1 MSQFNLDLS
10 YNFKGIRARSQ
21 SIRTALEHSRQNNM
35 EFADDFAG
43 DVFNALYQHNPTLG
57 AENNSKYSQAIRAA
71 LSSPQFQHL
80 RMQTRDSVHWSATAA
95 ALITST
101 LAQQLNF
108 NNEEQPP
115 EPQGCLPQ
123 LIDEETENE
132 GEGEQ
137 SEEQGDP
144 QSGEGKGKQSS
155 DEFDESSD
163 DSDDS
168 G

>member
-101 LAQQLNF
+101 LARELNF
-108 NNEEQPP
+108 NNEEEPP
-115 EPQGCLPQ
+115 EPPQGCLPQ
-123 LIDEETENE
+123 PNDEDNE
-132 GEGEQ
+132 EEGDK
-137 SEEQGDP
+137 EESQEP
-144 QSGEGKGKQSS
+144 QSGDEEGESQSS
-155 DEFDESSD
+155 EKFDESD
-163 DSDDS
+163 
-168 G
+168 